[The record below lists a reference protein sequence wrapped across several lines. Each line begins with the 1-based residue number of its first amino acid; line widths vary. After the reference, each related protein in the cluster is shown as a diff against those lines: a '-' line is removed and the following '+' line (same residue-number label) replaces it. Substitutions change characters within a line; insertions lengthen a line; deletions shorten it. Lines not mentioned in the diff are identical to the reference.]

1 MDAGQIENTEYK
13 AVVFPWLIL
22 ILATLVCLIPFSGKA
37 FHIDDTLFVWAAK
50 HIQSHPEN
58 PYGFTVN
65 WYGSEMPMSDVMKN
79 PPLNSYYIAGA
90 ASLIGWSE
98 TALHIAFFIPAF
110 AVIFGTYRLAEGF
123 CKKPLFAALLTLF
136 SPAFLVSGTTVMCD
150 VSMLAF
156 WIWAVVLWVK
166 GIEKNSSWRLIL
178 AAILIALSAL
188 TKYYGMSL
196 IPLLAIYAIFKKRGL
211 GWWMLYLLIPAAVL
225 AWYQFATYSLYGRG
239 LLLDAGEYAV
249 ATREGYGAAILPK
262 TMVGLAFV
270 GGCFLAVL
278 AYSYFLWSKRR
289 IVFGA
294 LFSVLLLLILSSIGT
309 IGGFSLVNAGGE
321 IQWLAIAQLC
331 IFAVAGIG
339 LAELAVVEV
348 VKSRDADSVLLFLW
362 IIGTMAFAAYINWT
376 VNVRSILPLLPA
388 ASILLMR
395 RFEGSYQTPKLKSHH
410 KNRKKLPAEQKKY
423 LPEWGRLIFP
433 LIPLALLALLVARA
447 DFELAGSARSAAEQI
462 RKQYSRDHI
471 FFEGHWGFQYYME
484 SLNGKAI
491 NFENA
496 GDIALGDILVRPINN
511 TNVSNKPI
519 PKEIA
524 SPLPE
529 LKFNAVRWLSTMN
542 VSVGAGF
549 YADLWG
555 PLPYAFGAVP
565 PERYMICRVN
575 SQN

>member
-1 MDAGQIENTEYK
+1 MEAGQIEDAEYK

-22 ILATLVCLIPFSGKA
+22 ILATLVCLIPFSNKA

-58 PYGFTVN
+58 PYGFAVN

-79 PPLNSYYIAGA
+79 PPLNSYFIAGA
-90 ASLIGWSE
+90 ASLVGWSE
-98 TALHIAFFIPAF
+98 RSLHLAFLIPAI
-110 AVIFGTYRLAEGF
+110 AIILGTYRLAGFF

-136 SPAFLVSGTTVMCD
+136 SPAFLVSGTAVMCD

-166 GIEKNSSWRLIL
+166 GIEKDSPWRLIL
-178 AAILIALSAL
+178 ATILIALSAL

-196 IPLLAIYAIFKKRGL
+196 IPLLAIYAIMKKRGL
-211 GWWMLYLLIPAAVL
+211 GWWIAYLLIPAAVL
-225 AWYQFATYSLYGRG
+225 AWYQFATYNLYGRG

-249 ATREGYGAAILPK
+249 ATREGYGAAVLPK
-262 TMVGLAFV
+262 TLVGLSFI
-270 GGCFLAVL
+270 GGCFLSVL
-278 AYSYFLWSKRR
+278 AYSYFLWSKTR

-294 LFSVLLLLILSSIGT
+294 IFSVILLLILSSIGT
-309 IGGFSLVNAGGE
+309 IGGYSLLNAGGGTK
-321 IQWLAIAQLC
+321 WLTTAQLC
-331 IFAVAGIG
+331 IFIVVGIG
-339 LAELAVVEV
+339 LADLAATEV
-348 VKSRDADSVLLFLW
+348 YRRRDADSILLFLW
-362 IIGTMAFAAYINWT
+362 VIGTFAFAAYINWT

-395 RFEGSYQTPKLKSHH
+395 RLEDSFQPSKLKPNQ
-410 KNRKKLPAEQKKY
+410 KKRKKDPVEPTTF

-433 LIPLALLALLVARA
+433 IIPLALLALMVAYA
-447 DFELAGSARSAAEQI
+447 DFELAGSARTAAEQI
-462 RKQYSRDHI
+462 RKQYNKNYI

-491 NFENA
+491 NFQNA
-496 GDIALGDILVRPINN
+496 GDIASSDILVRPVNN
-511 TNVSNKPI
+511 TNVSATPI

-524 SPLPE
+524 TPLPE

-542 VSVGAGF
+542 VSIGAGF

-565 PERYMICRVN
+565 PERYMLSQVN
-575 SQN
+575 SPR